1 MITAETMT
9 IIIQLMIGALSA
21 TALIFIVDYARK
33 ANLNLKWWEWLLT
46 VLGILYA
53 VFVLEVFYGFLNE
66 GAGQAALVMGILSGL
81 LAVIWWV
88 LLARKV
94 FNKPAN
100 ELANESDPQS

>member
-9 IIIQLMIGALSA
+9 IVIQLMIGALSA
-21 TALIFIVDYARK
+21 TVLIFIVDYARK
-33 ANLNLKWWEWLLT
+33 ANLNLKWWEWLLS
-46 VLGILYA
+46 VLGLLYT

-94 FNKPAN
+94 FNRSVEALEN
-100 ELANESDPQS
+100 ETESKS